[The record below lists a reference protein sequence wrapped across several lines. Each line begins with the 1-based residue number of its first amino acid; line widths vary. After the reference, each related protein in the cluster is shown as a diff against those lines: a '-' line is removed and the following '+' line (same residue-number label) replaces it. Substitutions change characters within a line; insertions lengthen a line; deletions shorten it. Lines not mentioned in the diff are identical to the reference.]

1 MQFFDRLRRFHRRS
15 SLLALAVALVI
26 SASSQA
32 DNPPPGKGEKDDA
45 TPDRIAKLIEQLGSD
60 DFGAREKA
68 QSELAQAGLEA
79 YDALHAAQ
87 AHNDPEIALRARY
100 LVRSM
105 TGSVRWF
112 ADSDSPKVVAIL
124 KEYGDLPEAEK
135 KNRIDRLAA
144 LEDRAGVTPLIRLA
158 RFETSDPLAKYAAL
172 QLMELPAPESPAA
185 KAELAKNITSIVGN
199 SKRTAAVW
207 LRLYG
212 RTMTDPTSTLA
223 DWDQATRAEHVLLE
237 KNPDRSSRE
246 IVRDFYRFQVEL
258 LHQLHHDDEADDVV
272 RRTFNPPLIDGT
284 PDQIQEAADWL
295 THREAWGVALELM
308 QKFDAAVQE
317 SARLLYRLAAI
328 YDSLQQPAEAEKAAE
343 KALAIKPESA
353 SDHLE
358 IARRL
363 EDIPRLSKW
372 AEAEYRQVLA
382 IVMPGSQH
390 DFTARFKLAELLHD
404 RLQEQAAAETLKP
417 IVELLQKDDNG
428 NAKDTWNHVTTELP
442 PEGLVARYHFFLACY
457 FHAKGDYA
465 EEHKHLK
472 AASDAYFKDADV
484 LIAMYRL
491 PNADGP
497 WKAMTKEKIEL
508 VATEYQ
514 REVEEARTTLDAAD
528 DERSKQV
535 AMQYYAHYCNQ
546 YAWLIG
552 NTFGDHQ
559 QAVKLSQEAVKIC
572 QQLPEIKSNLAG
584 YLDTLG
590 RACYGAGDVANAVKN
605 QGMAVVLNPVSGQI
619 RRQYEFFAKEA
630 ADRGIAIPK
639 PEPPAVAPT
648 WPPATPRGTTSP
660 KAQPKTT
667 PAPKRPEPKSTEP
680 RPQ

>member
-1 MQFFDRLRRFHRRS
+1 MQFLELLMQPIRRCW
-15 SLLALAVALVI
+15 LLALAALVI
-26 SASSQA
+26 FSASVAA
-32 DNPPPGKGEKDDA
+32 DNPTPVTAEKDDA
-45 TPDRIAKLIEQLGSD
+45 TPDRIARLIEQLGSE

-87 AHNDPEIALRARY
+87 AHHDPEIALRARY

-112 ADSDSPKVVAIL
+112 ADSDSPKVVALL
-124 KEYGDLPEAEK
+124 KEYGDLPEADK
-135 KNRIDRLAA
+135 KNRIDGLAA
-144 LEDRAGVTPLIRLA
+144 LEDRLGVTPLIRLA

-172 QLMELPAPESPAA
+172 QLMELPEPSSPAA
-185 KAELAKNITSIVGN
+185 KAELAKSISSIVGS
-199 SKRTAAVW
+199 SKRSAAVW
-207 LRLYG
+207 LRLYC
-212 RTMTDPTSTLA
+212 RTLSDPASTLT
-223 DWDQATRAEHVLLE
+223 DWDQATREEHILLE

-246 IVRDFYRFQVEL
+246 IVRDFYRFEVEL
-258 LHQLHHDDEADDVV
+258 LHRLDRDKEANDVV
-272 RRTFNPPLIDGT
+272 RRTFTLIDGT

-308 QKFDAAVQE
+308 HKFDAAVQE
-317 SARLLYRLAAI
+317 NAKLLYRLAAI
-328 YDSLQQPAEAEKAAE
+328 YDSLNQSAEADKAAG

-353 SDHLE
+353 PEHLE

-372 AEAEYRQVLA
+372 AEAEYRQVLT

-404 RLQEQAAAETLKP
+404 RLQDQVAAQTLKP
-417 IVELLQKDDNG
+417 VIELLQKEDNAT
-428 NAKDTWNHVTTELP
+428 AKETWGHVTDALP
-442 PEGLVARYHFFLACY
+442 AEGLVARYNFFSACHF
-457 FHAKGDYA
+457 HDQGDYV
-465 EEHKHLK
+465 EEKKHLK
-472 AASDAYFKDADV
+472 AAADAYFRDADV

-491 PNADGP
+491 PHADDA

-508 VATEYQ
+508 VAAEYY
-514 REVEEARTTLDAAD
+514 RDVEEHRINMDAAD

-535 AMQYYAHYCNQ
+535 TMQYYAHYCNQ

-552 NTFGDHQ
+552 NTFGDYQ
-559 QAVKLSQEAVKIC
+559 QALKLSQDAVKIC

-590 RACYGAGDVANAVKN
+590 RAYYGAGDVANAVKH
-605 QGMAVVLNPVSGQI
+605 QTMAVELNPVSGQI
-619 RRQYEFFAKEA
+619 RRQLDFFRKEA
-630 ADRGIAIPK
+630 RARGIRLPESK
-639 PEPPAVAPT
+639 P
-648 WPPATPRGTTSP
+648 
-660 KAQPKTT
+660 Q
-667 PAPKRPEPKSTEP
+667 
-680 RPQ
+680 

>member
-1 MQFFDRLRRFHRRS
+1 MQFFAFLRRHACPSR
-15 SLLALAVALVI
+15 LPALAAALLL
-26 SASSQA
+26 SACLAA
-32 DNPPPGKGEKDDA
+32 DNPPPGKAEKDDA

-87 AHNDPEIALRARY
+87 AHHDPEIALRARY

-112 ADSDSPKVVAIL
+112 ADSDSPKVVALL

-144 LEDRAGVTPLIRLA
+144 LEDRLGVTPLIRLA

-185 KAELAKNITSIVGN
+185 KAELAKNISNIVGN
-199 SKRTAAVW
+199 SKRAAAVW

-212 RTMTDPTSTLA
+212 RTMTHPASTLA
-223 DWDQATRAEHVLLE
+223 EWDQATRAEHVLLE

-246 IVRDFYRFQVEL
+246 IVRDFYRYQVEL
-258 LHQLHHDDEADDVV
+258 LHQLKRDQEADDVV

-295 THREAWGVALELM
+295 THREAWGVALDLM
-308 QKFDAAVQE
+308 QKFDVTVQE
-317 SARLLYRLAAI
+317 NARLLYRLAAI
-328 YDSLQQPAEAEKAAE
+328 YDSLNQPAKADSAAE

-353 SDHLE
+353 PDHLE

-372 AEAEYRQVLA
+372 AEAEYRQVLT

-390 DFTARFKLAELLHD
+390 EFTARFKLAELLHD

-442 PEGLVARYHFFLACY
+442 PEGLVARYNFFWACH
-457 FHAKGDYA
+457 FHAKSDYA

-491 PNADGP
+491 PGADDA

-508 VATEYQ
+508 VATEYH
-514 REVEEARTTLDAAD
+514 REVEEARMTLDAAD
-528 DERSKQV
+528 DERSKQL

-546 YAWLIG
+546 YAWLVG

-559 QAVKLSQEAVKIC
+559 QAVKLSQDAAKIC

-590 RACYGAGDVANAVKN
+590 RAYYGAGDVANAVKS
-605 QGMAVVLNPVSGQI
+605 QGMAVALNSVSGQI
-619 RRQYEFFAKEA
+619 RRQYDFFATEA
-630 ADRGIAIPK
+630 ADRGIPIPK
-639 PEPPAVAPT
+639 PEPPAAGT
-648 WPPATPRGTTSP
+648 ITLPPAPRATAAP
-660 KAQPKTT
+660 KPQSKTT
-667 PAPKRPEPKSTEP
+667 PAPKSTEP

>member
-1 MQFFDRLRRFHRRS
+1 MQILNRLRRPHHGYW
-15 SLLALAVALVI
+15 LIGVALAMLIA
-26 SASSQA
+26 ASIAA
-32 DNPPPGKGEKDDA
+32 DNPPPAASEKDDA
-45 TPDRIAKLIEQLGSD
+45 TTDRVAKLIEQLGSD

-87 AHNDPEIALRARY
+87 GHRDPEIALRARY

-112 ADSDSPKVVAIL
+112 ADSDSPKVVALL
-124 KEYGDLPEAEK
+124 KEYGDLPEADK

-144 LEDRAGVTPLIRLA
+144 LEDRLGVTPLIRLG

-172 QLMELPAPESPAA
+172 QLMELPEPESLVA
-185 KAELAKNITSIVGN
+185 KADLAKSIASIVGN
-199 SKRTAAVW
+199 SKRSAAVW

-212 RTMTDPTSTLA
+212 RTLSDPVSTLP

-246 IVRDFYRFQVEL
+246 LVRDFYRFQVEL
-258 LHQLHHDDEADDVV
+258 LHRLDRDQEADDAV
-272 RRTFNPPLIDGT
+272 RRTFTLIDGT

-308 QKFDAAVQE
+308 HKFDAAVQE
-317 SARLLYRLAAI
+317 NARLLYRLAAI
-328 YDSLQQPAEAEKAAE
+328 YDSLNQPAEADKTAE

-353 SDHLE
+353 PEHLE

-372 AEAEYRQVLA
+372 AEAEYRQVLT

-404 RLQEQAAAETLKP
+404 RLQDQVAADTLKP

-428 NAKDTWNHVTTELP
+428 NAKETWGKVTDAMP
-442 PEGLVARYHFFLACY
+442 PEGLVARYNFFSACHF
-457 FHAKGDYA
+457 HDQGDSA
-465 EEHKHLK
+465 EEKKHLK
-472 AASDAYFKDADV
+472 AAADAYFKDADV

-491 PNADGP
+491 PNTDDA
-497 WKAMTKEKIEL
+497 WKAMTKEKIDL
-508 VATEYQ
+508 VATEYY
-514 REVEEARTTLDAAD
+514 RDVEEHRMTMDAAD
-528 DERSKQV
+528 DERSKQLT
-535 AMQYYAHYCNQ
+535 MQYYAHYCNQ

-552 NTFGDHQ
+552 NTYGDHQ

-590 RACYGAGDVANAVKN
+590 RTFYGAGDVANAVKN

-619 RRQYEFFAKEA
+619 RRQYDFFAKEA
-630 ADRGIAIPK
+630 QDRGIEIPK
-639 PEPPAVAPT
+639 LEPPAPVGQPSL
-648 WPPATPRGTTSP
+648 PAFKPSP
-660 KAQPKTT
+660 KTQPKTT
-667 PAPKRPEPKSTEP
+667 PAPKSPEPKSAEP